1 MILVHSPSTYIEG
14 YMKEEYTSD
23 GVHPYAKDAALFAQ
37 WLCQQISGG
46 R

>member
-1 MILVHSPSTYIEG
+1 
-14 YMKEEYTSD
+14 MKEEYTSD